1 MVQSWHRIHYPH
13 QELAM
18 TVAAFAAF
26 NPALTLAKAASR
38 GCFGNAAF
46 DPANPTN
53 ASTSMQ
59 GGKVAFEN
67 DNYRI
72 TMGDDNTVDVYN
84 KNTGENYLAWGD
96 PHMNIDG
103 QHTFDFWGTTTLS
116 LDDGTKL
123 TIETTPWVHNP
134 EMTLSSKVTI
144 TSGDYAVQISGI
156 DSNQVGD
163 LKFEEGKGWG
173 RIADLLVADGNVLY
187 ENPFGKGFLG
197 LDGGQLQ
204 KVDQN
209 YINKTDLS
217 KSANLQAR
225 AADAF
230 AQMAGLLSVGFAGSF
245 LGALRAVAGD
255 SESNTR
261 SNQNNSFALLMGRG
275 AGAALWLAALT
286 R

>member
-1 MVQSWHRIHYPH
+1 
-13 QELAM
+13 M
-18 TVAAFAAF
+18 TVAAFA
-26 NPALTLAKAASR
+26 PATTAQS
-38 GCFGNAAF
+38 CFCGKPSF

-59 GGKVAFEN
+59 GGKVCFEN

-72 TMGDDNTVDVYN
+72 TMGDDNTVNIYN
-84 KNTGENYLAWGD
+84 KNTCENYLAWGD
-96 PHMNIDG
+96 PHMNVDG
-103 QHTFDFWGTTTLS
+103 KHAFDFWGTTTLS
-116 LDDGTKL
+116 LDDGTKV
-123 TIETTPWVHNP
+123 TIETTPWQNNP

-144 TSGDYAVQISGI
+144 TSGDYAVQVSGI
-156 DSNQVGD
+156 DTNKVGD

-173 RIADLLVADGNVLY
+173 GLTDLMVADGNVLY

-197 LDGGQLQ
+197 VDGGQIQ

-230 AQMAGLLSVGFAGSF
+230 AQMTGLLSVGFVGSF
-245 LGALRAVAGD
+245 LSAMRSVLGGD
-255 SESNTR
+255 SDSGAR
-261 SNQNNSFALLMGRG
+261 SGSKQAFNDSAALMLLLGRG
-275 AGAALWLAALT
+275 ASAPLWFAAAIAAG

>member
-1 MVQSWHRIHYPH
+1 
-13 QELAM
+13 M
-18 TVAAFAAF
+18 TVAAYS
-26 NPALTLAKAASR
+26 PASTAQTSFC
-38 GCFGNAAF
+38 GTPGF

-53 ASTSMQ
+53 ASTGMQ
-59 GGKVAFEN
+59 GGKVCFEN

-72 TMGDDNTVDVYN
+72 TMGDDNTVNIFN
-84 KNTGENYLAWGD
+84 KNTGESYLAWGD
-96 PHMNIDG
+96 PHMNVDG
-103 QHTFDFWGTTTLS
+103 QHAFDFWGTTTLS
-116 LDDGTKL
+116 LDDGTKV
-123 TIETTPWVHNP
+123 TIETTPWQNNP

-144 TSGDYAVQISGI
+144 TSGDYAVQVSGI
-156 DSNQVGD
+156 DTNQVGD

-173 RIADLLVADGNVLY
+173 SLADLLVADGNVIY

-230 AQMAGLLSVGFAGSF
+230 AQMAGLLSVGFVGGFLAALGSGMGSTG
-245 LGALRAVAGD
+245 GAAD
-255 SESNTR
+255 SSPRSSSQSNRTGF
-261 SNQNNSFALLMGRG
+261 NDNAAFMLLMGRD
-275 AGAALWLAALT
+275 AGKALWLAALAA